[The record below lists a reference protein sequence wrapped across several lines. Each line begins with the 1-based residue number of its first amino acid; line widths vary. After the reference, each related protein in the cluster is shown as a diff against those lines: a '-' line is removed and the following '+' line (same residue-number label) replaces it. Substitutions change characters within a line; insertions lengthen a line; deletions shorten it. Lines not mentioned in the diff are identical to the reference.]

1 LLLILEE
8 SVCGLTVKKCFLIIQ
23 NWDHLLHVFDHLH
36 LQPREAHGTNFARVR
51 SWALSGWSRYY
62 RQTLLFSS
70 VMLPELNAVMS
81 RKCHNYAGKICV
93 VNPEPTG
100 TVCHVVVQLPQV
112 RNCSNT
118 CRPVPVYYR
127 QCKVFRSSVCTE

>member
-1 LLLILEE
+1 MYFMIL
-8 SVCGLTVKKCFLIIQ
+8 Q
-23 NWDHLLHVFDHLH
+23 NWDHLLHVMDHLH

-51 SWALSGWSRYY
+51 SWALNGWSQYY

-70 VMLPELNAVMS
+70 VMLPELNALMT
-81 RKCHNYAGKICV
+81 RKCHNYAGKVCV

-112 RNCSNT
+112 RNC
-118 CRPVPVYYR
+118 VYYR
-127 QCKVFRSSVCTE
+127 GKVHPCTGAEALYRLYGP

>member
-1 LLLILEE
+1 M
-8 SVCGLTVKKCFLIIQ
+8 CFLIIQ

-51 SWALSGWSRYY
+51 SWALNGWSKYY

-112 RNCSNT
+112 RNCNNT
-118 CRPVPVYYR
+118 CRLYIYYR
-127 QCKVFRSSVCTE
+127 QRKVFRSSLCTEQCIQ